1 MCRAQSSKIPARFG
15 AYHIGVGYGRTTRNG
30 MVRESSVPDLGLVT
44 SFPHRLVQRGDRA
57 VHSPTRTY
65 PDE

>member
-1 MCRAQSSKIPARFG
+1 
-15 AYHIGVGYGRTTRNG
+15 